1 MALGFLQK
9 KEQNSAMNLTI
20 IKQQLLELSRAD
32 QLELNAFLQDVTNP
46 VDPQAE
52 SAVLE
57 MVAQRAERLRAGE
70 SQGIELEDVMNELKS
85 RL

>member
-1 MALGFLQK
+1 LALGFIRE
-9 KEQNSAMNLTI
+9 KEQNTGMNLTT

-57 MVAQRAERLRAGE
+57 MVAQRAERLRAGK
-70 SQGIELEDVMNELKS
+70 SQGIPLEDMMNELKS